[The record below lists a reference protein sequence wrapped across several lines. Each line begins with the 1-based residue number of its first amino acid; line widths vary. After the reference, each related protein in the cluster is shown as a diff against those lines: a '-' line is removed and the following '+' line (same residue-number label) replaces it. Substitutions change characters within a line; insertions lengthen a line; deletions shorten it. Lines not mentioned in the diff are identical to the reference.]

1 MAGGKESPRQ
11 RMINM
16 MYLVLTAMLAL
27 QVSNAILQ
35 KFVLLNNSL
44 EQANGAADK
53 SNDNTLRAMDK
64 AIIDGG
70 NKPEYR
76 SLYNQATQV
85 RKNTSDMMKYLE
97 DLKVQIRDDAGGGID
112 PETKGIKNLAEED
125 KVANIFVT
133 NKKGYEMKTKI
144 ENYVASLQKVVGK
157 ELSFPSLTLD
167 ASKDPAMASADA
179 MTKSKDFVQLLFTG
193 SPVPAAMASISQKQ
207 SDLRRYESEVLD
219 NLALKVGAK
228 EIKFDKIFAV
238 VIPDSRTVVA
248 GQTYKAEVA
257 IGAFSS
263 TISPSISV
271 NGSGLPVKEGKGTY
285 EVRTQGGQFDANGQM
300 KRQYTATVSF
310 RKPDG
315 SNEVVTKTEEYTVL
329 KPSVQVLSQSMPPL
343 YFKCANK
350 IQVSSPGLGA
360 LFKPTFGGGGAEFIP
375 GGGGKVTIVP
385 NSAKVNMD
393 VKNDGITLETFPFNV
408 KKVPI
413 PSIVAFVNG
422 AKIGDEISKK
432 GLKASAARLISISA
446 ISEEDFKLYNP
457 DDAKFRVSSFNVYLA
472 SGTRPKGKME
482 NVSGNVNI
490 GQLAQQAEAGDRL
503 LITINKVE
511 RMNFKGE
518 VLEVPVGGNMT
529 FQIPLN

>member
-44 EQANGAADK
+44 ESANGAADK
-53 SNDNTLRAMDK
+53 SNSNTLRAMDK
-64 AIIDGG
+64 AIADNG

-76 SLYNQATQV
+76 QLYNQATQV
-85 RKNTSDMMKYLE
+85 RKNTSEMMSYME
-97 DLKVQIRDDAGGGID
+97 DLKQILIKEAGGGLD

-125 KVANIFVT
+125 KVANIFVK

-144 ENYVASLQKVVGK
+144 DAYVASLQKVVGK
-157 ELSFPSLTLD
+157 DITFQPLTLD
-167 ASKDPAMASADA
+167 ADKDPAMANADA
-179 MTKSKDFVQLLFTG
+179 MTRSKDFAELLFTAT
-193 SPVPAAMASISQKQ
+193 PVPAAMASISQKQ

-219 NLALKVGAK
+219 NLASKVGAK

-271 NGSGLPVKEGKGTY
+271 NGSGLPVKEGKGLY
-285 EVRTQGGQFDANGQM
+285 EVRTQGGQFDANGQL
-300 KRQYTATVSF
+300 KKQYTASVSF

-315 SNEVVTKTEEYTVL
+315 SIENVTKQEEYTVL

-385 NSAKVNMD
+385 SSAKVNMD
-393 VKNDGITLETFPFNV
+393 VKNDGITLETFGFSV
-408 KKVPI
+408 RKVPKPTI
-413 PSIVAFVNG
+413 AAFVNG
-422 AKIGDEISKK
+422 TRFSDDMSKK
-432 GLKASAARLISISA
+432 GMKAGSARAVSVSA
-446 ISEEDFKLYNP
+446 ISDEDFKLYNP
-457 DDAKFRVSSFNVYLA
+457 DDAQFRVTSFNVYLA
-472 SGTRPKGKME
+472 SGTRPVDRME

-490 GQLAQQAEAGDRL
+490 SKLASQASAGDRL

-511 RMNFKGE
+511 RRNFKGD
-518 VLEVPVGGNMT
+518 VMEVPVDNIT
-529 FQIPLN
+529 YQIPLN

>member
-97 DLKVQIRDDAGGGID
+97 DLKVQIRDDAGGGLD

-228 EIKFDKIFAV
+228 EIKFDQIFAV
-238 VIPDSRTVVA
+238 VVPDSRTVVA
-248 GQTYKAEVA
+248 GQTYKAEVM

-263 TISPSISV
+263 TITPSISV
-271 NGSGLPVKEGKGTY
+271 NGSSLPVKEGKGTY
-285 EVRTQGGQFDANGQM
+285 EVRTQGGQYDANGQM
-300 KRQYTATVSF
+300 KRKYTASVSF

-315 SNEVVTKTEEYTVL
+315 SMVTVPKEEEYTIL
-329 KPSVQVLSQSMPPL
+329 KPSVQVLSQSMPAL

-350 IQVSSPGLGA
+350 IQVASPGLGN
-360 LFKPTFGGGGAEFIP
+360 LFKPTFSGSGGEFLP
-375 GGGGKVTIVP
+375 GGGGKVTIIP
-385 NSAKVNMD
+385 TGNKVTLD
-393 VKNDGITLETFPFNV
+393 VRNDGITLETLPFAV
-408 KKVPI
+408 RLIPK
-413 PSIVAFVNG
+413 PSIAAFVNG
-422 AKIGDEISKK
+422 SKVSSEMTKK
-432 GLKASAARLISISA
+432 GLKANTVRMISVQA
-446 ISEEDFKLYNP
+446 IADESFKNTNP
-457 DDAKFRVSSFNVYLA
+457 DDAAFRVSNFSVFLG
-472 SGTRPKGKME
+472 SGIRGKGKLE
-482 NVSGNVNI
+482 NLSGNASINS
-490 GQLAQQAEAGDRL
+490 LAQQAEPGDRY
-503 LITINKVE
+503 IIQINKVE
-511 RMNFKGE
+511 RRNFQGGIEE
-518 VLEVPVGGNMT
+518 VNVGDIS
-529 FQIPLN
+529 FSIPLF

>member
-27 QVSNAILQ
+27 QVSNAILE

-44 EQANGAADK
+44 ESANGAADK
-53 SNDNTLRAMDK
+53 SNNNTLRSMDK
-64 AIIDGG
+64 AIADNG

-76 SLYNQATQV
+76 QLYNQATQV
-85 RKNTSDMMKYLE
+85 RKNTSEMMSYME
-97 DLKVQIRDDAGGGID
+97 DLKQILIKEAGGGID

-125 KVANIFVT
+125 KVANIFVK
-133 NKKGYEMKTKI
+133 NKKGYEMKSKI
-144 ENYVASLQKVVGK
+144 DAYVASLQKVVGK
-157 ELSFPSLTLD
+157 DITFQPLTLD
-167 ASKDPAMASADA
+167 AGKDPAMANADA
-179 MTKSKDFVQLLFTG
+179 MTRSKDFVELLFTA

-219 NLALKVGAK
+219 NLASKVGAK

-271 NGSGLPVKEGKGTY
+271 NGSGLPVKEGKGLY

-300 KRQYTATVSF
+300 KRQYTASVSF

-315 SNEVVTKTEEYTVL
+315 SIENVTKQEEYTVL
-329 KPSVQVLSQSMPPL
+329 KPSVQIMSQSMPAL

-350 IQVSSPGLGA
+350 IQVASPGLA
-360 LFKPTFGGGGAEFIP
+360 NLFKPTFSGSGGEFLP
-375 GGGGKVTIVP
+375 GGGGKVTIIP
-385 NSAKVNMD
+385 NGSKVTMD
-393 VKNDGITLETFPFNV
+393 VRNDGITLETFPFAV
-408 KKVPI
+408 RLI
-413 PSIVAFVNG
+413 PKPTIVASVNG
-422 AKIGDEISKK
+422 SKITSEITKK
-432 GLKASAARLISISA
+432 GVKANTARMISVQA
-446 ISEEDFKLYNP
+446 IADEGFKNSNP
-457 DDAKFRVSSFNVYLA
+457 DDAAFRVSNFSVFLG
-472 SGTRPKGKME
+472 SGTRGKAKLE
-482 NVSGNVNI
+482 NQSGSVNI
-490 GQLAQQAEAGDRL
+490 SSLAQQAEPGDRY
-503 LITINKVE
+503 IIQINKVE
-511 RMNFKGE
+511 RRNFQGGIEE
-518 VLEVPVGGNMT
+518 VNVGDIS
-529 FQIPLN
+529 FSIPLF